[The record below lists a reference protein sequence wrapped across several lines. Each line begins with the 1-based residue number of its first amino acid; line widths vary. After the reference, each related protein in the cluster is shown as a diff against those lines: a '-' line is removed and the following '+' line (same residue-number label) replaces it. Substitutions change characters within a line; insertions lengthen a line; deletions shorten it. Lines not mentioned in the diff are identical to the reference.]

1 MATFN
6 YPSTNNVLRTDTFDT
21 WKTKTNELNSH
32 TLYVASLLGDFAGLN
47 TNNKTVVGAFNEIH
61 SETDT
66 NTANIGDVASLSSA
80 FTSASNLSTAM
91 NNLYTTSTNY
101 TNSQVS
107 SEASA
112 RTTADNTLQSA
123 IDTIEVSSGLTGSGG
138 YIQQTSLRYI
148 GSASNLADA
157 DKKLDQSLD
166 ATQQELDTTQSSI
179 GTEANGTIAL
189 SGNYISSTVKTSLGA
204 LDSQVYSN
212 ANAIANLNS
221 YTSRIQNELDA
232 TQTGAGLGG
241 SGEYIGTISGAST
254 LSGADTILQQQI
266 SSNDTELTDHN
277 NRLNN
282 IATTITSF
290 LGATIGDT
298 HSYSGTNY
306 INSQNV
312 RDAVS
317 SLDTEVKENE
327 TQIGVIQ
334 AKAGYN
340 FDPSTLHPVAL
351 SGDYDDLDS
360 TNVPTNLN
368 EFSNGTSSEYFLK
381 NTDKLVSANLP
392 DGSVISLSGRIDSSP
407 QKVKVSTLTLGQEGR
422 PSSLY
427 LNFSDTH
434 PEQYVKDVSMSG
446 NTLQFTDRDGSSQ
459 SYTPS
464 FTDNDTTYTAA
475 APLSIDSNNEIS
487 LGKIGTSNLPIGTLS
502 SLQPLTSV
510 TGNKQSGIRFARSG
524 IGMTDFYDTHP
535 SNYIKSVSASSNDL
549 ILTKQDGTTTT
560 YSPSFTNTDTTY
572 SAGTGI
578 NITGT
583 TISTSFSDTW
593 KANSRFQEGYV
604 ASASGQVNKVWKTDI
619 SGNPAWRTENTD
631 DSTWSGLRVSVLS
644 SQSAYDSLSVKDPNT
659 VYFIKE

>member
-101 TNSQVS
+101 TNTQVS

-138 YIQQTSLRYI
+138 YIRQTSLRYI

-179 GTEANGTIAL
+179 GTEANGTISL

-266 SSNDTELTDHN
+266 SSNDTELANHN

-407 QKVKVSTLTLGQEGR
+407 QKVKVSTITLGQEGR
-422 PSSLY
+422 PSNLY
-427 LNFSDTH
+427 MNFSDTH
-434 PEQYVKDVSMSG
+434 PEQYVASASKSG
-446 NTLQFTDRDGSSQ
+446 NTLTLTDRDGTTT

-464 FTDNDTTYTAA
+464 FTDNDTTYTASS
-475 APLSIDSNNEIS
+475 PLSIDSNNDIS
-487 LGKIGTSNLPIGTLS
+487 LGKIGTSNLPTGTLS

-535 SNYIKSVSASSNDL
+535 SNYIKSVSASNNEL
-549 ILTKQDGTTTT
+549 TLTKQDGTTTS

-593 KANSRFQEGYV
+593 QANSRLQEGYV
-604 ASASGQVNKVWKTDI
+604 ASANGQLDKVWKTD
-619 SGNPAWRTENTD
+619 SNGNPAWRSENTD

-659 VYFIKE
+659 AYFIKE

>member
-1 MATFN
+1 M
-6 YPSTNNVLRTDTFDT
+6 
-21 WKTKTNELNSH
+21 
-32 TLYVASLLGDFAGLN
+32 
-47 TNNKTVVGAFNEIH
+47 
-61 SETDT
+61 
-66 NTANIGDVASLSSA
+66 
-80 FTSASNLSTAM
+80 
-91 NNLYTTSTNY
+91 
-101 TNSQVS
+101 
-107 SEASA
+107 
-112 RTTADNTLQSA
+112 
-123 IDTIEVSSGLTGSGG
+123 
-138 YIQQTSLRYI
+138 
-148 GSASNLADA
+148 
-157 DKKLDQSLD
+157 
-166 ATQQELDTTQSSI
+166 
-179 GTEANGTIAL
+179 
-189 SGNYISSTVKTSLGA
+189 
-204 LDSQVYSN
+204 
-212 ANAIANLNS
+212 
-221 YTSRIQNELDA
+221 
-232 TQTGAGLGG
+232 
-241 SGEYIGTISGAST
+241 
-254 LSGADTILQQQI
+254 
-266 SSNDTELTDHN
+266 
-277 NRLNN
+277 
-282 IATTITSF
+282 
-290 LGATIGDT
+290 GATIGDT

-407 QKVKVSTLTLGQEGR
+407 QKVKVSTITLGQEGR
-422 PSSLY
+422 PSNLY
-427 LNFSDTH
+427 MNFSDTH
-434 PEQYVKDVSMSG
+434 PEQYVASASKSG
-446 NTLQFTDRDGSSQ
+446 NTLTLTDRDGTTT

-464 FTDNDTTYTAA
+464 FTDNDTTYTASS
-475 APLSIDSNNEIS
+475 PLSIDSNNDIS
-487 LGKIGTSNLPIGTLS
+487 LGKIGTSNLPTGTLS

-535 SNYIKSVSASSNDL
+535 SNYIKSVSASNNEL
-549 ILTKQDGTTTT
+549 TLTKQDGTTTS

-593 KANSRFQEGYV
+593 QANSRLQEGYV
-604 ASASGQVNKVWKTDI
+604 ASANGQLNKVWKTD
-619 SGNPAWRTENTD
+619 SNGNPAWRSENTD

>member
-101 TNSQVS
+101 TNTQVS

-179 GTEANGTIAL
+179 GTEANGTISL

-266 SSNDTELTDHN
+266 SSNDTELANHN

-334 AKAGYN
+334 AKPGYN

-434 PEQYVKDVSMSG
+434 PEQYVASVSKSG
-446 NTLQFTDRDGSSQ
+446 NTLTLTDRDGTTT

-464 FTDNDTTYTAA
+464 FTDNDTTYTASS
-475 APLSIDSNNEIS
+475 PLSIDSNNDIS
-487 LGKIGTSNLPIGTLS
+487 LGRISSSNLPIGTLS
-502 SLQPLTSV
+502 ELQPLTSV
-510 TGNKQSGIRFARSG
+510 TGNKQSGIRFARVG

-535 SNYIKSVSASSNDL
+535 SNYIKSVSASNNDL
-549 ILTKQDGTTTT
+549 TLTKQDGTTTT

-572 SAGTGI
+572 DAGTGI

-604 ASASGQVNKVWKTDI
+604 ASASGQLNKVWKTDI
-619 SGNPAWRTENTD
+619 YGNPAWRAENTD

>member
-212 ANAIANLNS
+212 TNAIANLNS

-232 TQTGAGLGG
+232 TQSGAGLGG

-266 SSNDTELTDHN
+266 SSNDTELANHDS
-277 NRLNN
+277 RLNN

-381 NTDKLVSANLP
+381 NSDKLTAANLP
-392 DGSVISLSGRIDSSP
+392 DGSVISLSGKIDSSP

-427 LNFSDTH
+427 INFSDTH
-434 PEQYVKDVSMSG
+434 PEQYVASASKSG
-446 NTLQFTDRDGSSQ
+446 NTLTLTDRDGTTT
-459 SYTPS
+459 SYT
-464 FTDNDTTYTAA
+464 
-475 APLSIDSNNEIS
+475 
-487 LGKIGTSNLPIGTLS
+487 
-502 SLQPLTSV
+502 
-510 TGNKQSGIRFARSG
+510 
-524 IGMTDFYDTHP
+524 
-535 SNYIKSVSASSNDL
+535 
-549 ILTKQDGTTTT
+549 
-560 YSPSFTNTDTTY
+560 PSFTNTDTTY
-572 SAGTGI
+572 TAGTGI
-578 NITGT
+578 NIIGT

-604 ASASGQVNKVWKTDI
+604 ASGSGQSNKVWKTD
-619 SGNPAWRTENTD
+619 SNGNPAWRSENTD

>member
-21 WKTKTNELNSH
+21 WKNKTNELNSH

-101 TNSQVS
+101 TDTQVAN
-107 SEASA
+107 EASS
-112 RTTADNTLQSA
+112 RTTSDNTLQSA

-138 YIQQTSLRYI
+138 YIQQSSLRYI

-179 GTEANGTIAL
+179 GTEANGTISL

-204 LDSQVYSN
+204 LDSQVYSS
-212 ANAIANLNS
+212 ANAIANLNA
-221 YTSRIQNELDA
+221 YANRIQNELDA

-254 LSGADTILQQQI
+254 LSQADTILQQQI

-340 FDPSTLHPVAL
+340 FDPTTLHPVAL

-381 NTDKLVSANLP
+381 NSDKLTAANLPDGSVISLSGKIDSSPQKVRVSTLTLGQEGRPTHLYLNFSDTHPEQYVASASKSGNTLTLTDRDGTTTSYTPSFTDDDTTYTASSPLSIDSNNNISLGKIGTSNLP

-427 LNFSDTH
+427 INFSDTH
-434 PEQYVKDVSMSG
+434 PEQYVASASKSG
-446 NTLQFTDRDGSSQ
+446 NTLTLTDRDG
-459 SYTPS
+459 
-464 FTDNDTTYTAA
+464 
-475 APLSIDSNNEIS
+475 
-487 LGKIGTSNLPIGTLS
+487 
-502 SLQPLTSV
+502 
-510 TGNKQSGIRFARSG
+510 
-524 IGMTDFYDTHP
+524 
-535 SNYIKSVSASSNDL
+535 
-549 ILTKQDGTTTT
+549 TTTS

-572 SAGTGI
+572 TAGTGI
-578 NITGT
+578 NIIGT
-583 TISTSFSDTW
+583 VISNSIVNTNTW
-593 KANSRFQEGYV
+593 HSNTNAREGYV
-604 ASASGQVNKVWKTDI
+604 ASGSGQYNKVWKTNS
-619 SGNPAWRTENTD
+619 SGTPAWRNPD
-631 DSTWSGLRVSVLS
+631 DSTWGGKKIDVRS
-644 SQSAYDSLSVKDPNT
+644 SLPSSPDANT
-659 VYFIKE
+659 IYFIKE

>member
-101 TNSQVS
+101 TNTQVS

-179 GTEANGTIAL
+179 GTEANGTISL

-266 SSNDTELTDHN
+266 SSNDTELANHN

-422 PSSLY
+422 PSNLY
-427 LNFSDTH
+427 MNFSDTH
-434 PEQYVKDVSMSG
+434 PEQYVASASKSG
-446 NTLQFTDRDGSSQ
+446 NTLTLTDRDGTTT

-464 FTDNDTTYTAA
+464 FTDNDTTYTASS
-475 APLSIDSNNEIS
+475 PLSIDSNNEIS
-487 LGKIGTSNLPIGTLS
+487 LGKIGTSNLPTGTLS

-535 SNYIKSVSASSNDL
+535 SNYIKSVSASNNEL
-549 ILTKQDGTTTT
+549 TLTKQDGTTTT

-604 ASASGQVNKVWKTDI
+604 ASASGKLNKVWKTD
-619 SGNPAWRTENTD
+619 SNGNPAWRSENTD

>member
-101 TNSQVS
+101 TNTQVS

-138 YIQQTSLRYI
+138 YIRQTSLRYI

-179 GTEANGTIAL
+179 GTEANGTISL

-266 SSNDTELTDHN
+266 SSNDTELANHN

-407 QKVKVSTLTLGQEGR
+407 QKVKVSTITLGQEGR
-422 PSSLY
+422 PSNLY
-427 LNFSDTH
+427 MNFSDTH
-434 PEQYVKDVSMSG
+434 PEQYVASASKSG
-446 NTLQFTDRDGSSQ
+446 NTLTLTDRDGTTT

-464 FTDNDTTYTAA
+464 FTDNDTTYTASS
-475 APLSIDSNNEIS
+475 PLSIDSNNDIS
-487 LGKIGTSNLPIGTLS
+487 LGKIGTSNLPTGTLS

-535 SNYIKSVSASSNDL
+535 SNYIKSVSASNNEL
-549 ILTKQDGTTTT
+549 TLTKQDGTTTS

-593 KANSRFQEGYV
+593 QANSRLQEGYV
-604 ASASGQVNKVWKTDI
+604 ASANGQLDKVWKTD
-619 SGNPAWRTENTD
+619 SNGNPAWRSENTD